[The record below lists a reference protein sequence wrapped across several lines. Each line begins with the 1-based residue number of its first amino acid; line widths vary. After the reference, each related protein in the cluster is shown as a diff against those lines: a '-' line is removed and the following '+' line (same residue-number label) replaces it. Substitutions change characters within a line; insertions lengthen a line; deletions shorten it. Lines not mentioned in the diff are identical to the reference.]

1 MEQSLRVLNCA
12 DTGVLVEVA
21 DLDQVI
27 ALGAA
32 LEAAPLPGVTDV
44 VPAARTVLLRLSPGT
59 DPSGVA
65 AAVTRIPLA
74 ADITR
79 GAGETVTI
87 PVHYDGEDLADIAEL
102 IGLSP
107 REVVRAHTAAT
118 WTVAFCGFAPGFGYM
133 VGDDPRFNVPR
144 RGEARTR
151 VPKGSVALA
160 GEFTGL
166 YPRSSPGGWQLL
178 GRTDVVSWDLER
190 DPPGLLRPGV
200 RVRFEEA
207 A

>member
-1 MEQSLRVLNCA
+1 MRVLNCA

-21 DLDQVI
+21 DLAQVI

-32 LEAAPLPGVTDV
+32 LEAVPLPGVTDV

-59 DPSGVA
+59 DPARVA
-65 AAVTRIPLA
+65 AAVTEIPPA
-74 ADITR
+74 ADIDQGT
-79 GAGETVTI
+79 GETVTI

-102 IGLSP
+102 TAMTP
-107 REVVRAHTAAT
+107 AEVVRAHTAAT

-133 VGDDPRFNVPR
+133 VGDDPRLHVPR

-151 VPKGSVALA
+151 VPKGAVALA
-160 GEFTGL
+160 GEFTGV

-178 GRTDVVSWDLER
+178 GRTDTPTWDLER

-207 A
+207 S

>member
-1 MEQSLRVLNCA
+1 MRVLKCA

-21 DLDQVI
+21 DLAQVI

-32 LEAAPLPGVTDV
+32 LEAGPLPGVADV
-44 VPAARTVLLRLSPGT
+44 VPAARTVLLRLEPGA
-59 DPSGVA
+59 DPAKVA
-65 AAVTRIPLA
+65 ATVTGLPLA
-74 ADITR
+74 AEVSQ

-102 IGLSP
+102 TGLSP

-133 VGDDPRFNVPR
+133 VGDDPRLHVPR

-160 GEFTGL
+160 GEFTGV

-178 GRTDVVSWDLER
+178 GRTDTVTWDLDR
-190 DPPGLLRPGV
+190 NPPGLLRPGV
-200 RVRFEEA
+200 RVRFEEVA
-207 A
+207 

>member
-1 MEQSLRVLNCA
+1 MRVLKCA
-12 DTGVLVEVA
+12 DTGVLVEVT
-21 DLDQVI
+21 DLAQVI

-32 LEAAPLPGVTDV
+32 LEADPLPGVADV
-44 VPAARTVLLRLSPGT
+44 VPAARTVLLRLEPGA
-59 DPSGVA
+59 DPAEVA
-65 AAVTRIPLA
+65 GAVTELPLA
-74 ADITR
+74 AEVSQGI
-79 GAGETVTI
+79 GETVTI

-102 IGLSP
+102 TGLSP

-133 VGDDPRFNVPR
+133 VGDDPRLHVPR

-160 GEFTGL
+160 GEFTGV

-178 GRTDVVSWDLER
+178 GRSDAVTWDLDR
-190 DPPGLLRPGV
+190 NPPGLLRPGV
-200 RVRFEEA
+200 RVRFEEVV
-207 A
+207 